1 MGLGLRIK
9 MELGMEIHSLQEIHY
24 KIQVMKNPDLLFN
37 KCFEFQRLFCI
48 LSLMLNK
55 RELKW
60 EIKRDICTK
69 GTLLSEHPLMVK
81 SCGVVVVVGGPR
93 WTATIIT

>member
-37 KCFEFQRLFCI
+37 KCFEFQRLFCLEQMNQI
-48 LSLMLNK
+48 NN
-55 RELKW
+55 
-60 EIKRDICTK
+60 
-69 GTLLSEHPLMVK
+69 
-81 SCGVVVVVGGPR
+81 
-93 WTATIIT
+93 